1 MSFPPSG
8 YLERENHRWFTYTV
22 IGHGVTYDSCVHA
35 AVAAAAFFACGRKDF
50 PVWPLVWNLLVDTAQ
65 ILGGI
70 GVLFAALE
78 YRRWTRRQKRASF
91 ELRTFSLDSDGKA
104 ESRLTNVGAASA
116 CILSFW
122 QRDATIEEPVA
133 SCIPSR
139 ISPGDSIDIT
149 FHGCN
154 ATSCIWIGYSSEDES
169 DRMRFAWL
177 PLVDQPRAVKPYSE
191 TRSPVLSDMIGI
203 KSSRW
208 HHGDHLSPFGK
219 TVVWIHGLGKKRH
232 ALRELVEI
240 LSDIESQGG
249 KPVPMQLTSKMLK
262 DAQS

>member
-1 MSFPPSG
+1 M
-8 YLERENHRWFTYTV
+8 W
-22 IGHGVTYDSCVHA
+22 A
-35 AVAAAAFFACGRKDF
+35 
-50 PVWPLVWNLLVDTAQ
+50 LVWNLLVDTAQ

-70 GVLFAALE
+70 GVFFAALE

-91 ELRTFSLDSDGKA
+91 ELRTFSLGTDGEA
-104 ESRLTNVGAASA
+104 EPRITNVGAASA
-116 CILSFW
+116 CILFVW
-122 QRDATIEEPVA
+122 QRDASIDGPVA

-154 ATSCIWIGYSSEDES
+154 ATSYIWIGYSSEDES

-177 PLVDQPRAVKPYSE
+177 PLVDQPRAAKPYSE
-191 TRSPVLSDMIGI
+191 TRSPVLFDMIGV

-219 TVVWIHGLGKKRH
+219 TVLWIYRLEKKRH
-232 ALRELVEI
+232 ALRELLEI
-240 LSDIESQGG
+240 LSDIESQG
-249 KPVPMQLTSKMLK
+249 
-262 DAQS
+262 